1 MTNLYYFVS
10 KNCYI
15 YCFAHTIEE
24 AVDYIKKHGTG
35 YRPDYSYH
43 IKVVEDEILQEDGV
57 EILRKNNFVGFPEI
71 KCFMLNGSMY
81 HSINHYHNQ
90 QKSSRLWC
98 SKEVPETTQLW
109 K

>member
-1 MTNLYYFVS
+1 MTNLYYFTS

-24 AVDYIKKHGTG
+24 AIKFIKANCPT
-35 YRPDYSYH
+35 YNRLYSYNV
-43 IKVVEDEILQEDGV
+43 KLVEDEVLQEDGV
-57 EILRKNNFVGFPEI
+57 EILRKNNFVGIPEV
-71 KCFMLNGSMY
+71 KHFMLNGSV
-81 HSINHYHNQ
+81 SAQQNHFDTKQ
-90 QKSSRLWC
+90 RSARLWC